1 MITMTSSFAPTSPPR
16 SEPKPLA
23 EESPSKR
30 KKVEITK
37 VIKALIKSLEG
48 KLPFETPPNEWTK
61 PQRAELTQFC
71 EDKVRTAAMSAVVYV
86 TKRRK
91 TKAWMDVT
99 AEKMESLILS
109 RLRSQV
115 AKKQNCVQRV
125 KHNLSQFENR
135 MKSRTP
141 WLIRD
146 IAEGHKFTVE
156 CDSIPYEVSI
166 LQVQGDSKTHSQM
179 VLLTSSGF
187 GVDKTTGKQVQFWM
201 NARAVPMRASDK
213 AVVKRHRYKK
223 DAEEQECLL
232 GEVEKNAPQIA
243 FTPRTAA
250 IKKEPPSLSPQ
261 SSTSTPPSSSR
272 TKKQQGVVHGGM
284 KSPPPSKVR
293 SPPTAKKQK
302 TLLED
307 WRPVH
312 DIMSSQEEGEDDD
325 ADDDEEESQQEEAL
339 LSELQTV
346 ALLSKTARLS
356 DENKVDWSEVPEE
369 EEDAEQR
376 RGESA
381 ALREQIA
388 KLAQRTLPLRSH

>member
-1 MITMTSSFAPTSPPR
+1 MMQRPSVPR
-16 SEPKPLA
+16 AQHGLPRKDIPHAFVCPLSARLMHDAVRAINTISVSKHRSAKPKPLA

-166 LQVQGDSKTHSQM
+166 LQVQGDSKTYFIH
-179 VLLTSSGF
+179 
-187 GVDKTTGKQVQFWM
+187 
-201 NARAVPMRASDK
+201 
-213 AVVKRHRYKK
+213 YK
-223 DAEEQECLL
+223 
-232 GEVEKNAPQIA
+232 
-243 FTPRTAA
+243 
-250 IKKEPPSLSPQ
+250 
-261 SSTSTPPSSSR
+261 
-272 TKKQQGVVHGGM
+272 M
-284 KSPPPSKVR
+284 
-293 SPPTAKKQK
+293 
-302 TLLED
+302 
-307 WRPVH
+307 
-312 DIMSSQEEGEDDD
+312 
-325 ADDDEEESQQEEAL
+325 
-339 LSELQTV
+339 
-346 ALLSKTARLS
+346 
-356 DENKVDWSEVPEE
+356 
-369 EEDAEQR
+369 
-376 RGESA
+376 
-381 ALREQIA
+381 
-388 KLAQRTLPLRSH
+388 